1 MSADNR
7 FYEMQ
12 DRETPRL
19 LVPSLRQAVEDDPEV
34 LALEA
39 AVGALDLSGVE
50 AQYAWVGH
58 PAYPP
63 AVMLKV
69 LLYGYST
76 GLRSSRQLERAC
88 KRDDAFRYLAGGL
101 RPDHNSICRFRRRHA
116 EQLPD
121 LFAQAVHLC
130 QAAGLVSLGE
140 VALDGTKLRANRSK
154 AGLHGAQHL
163 VAALQEAEAADG
175 GEVEASE
182 ECAFLKAGEGIVP
195 AYNAQ
200 VAVDGTSQV
209 IVACEVD
216 TAANDQGHLAP
227 LVEQVVETCGA
238 VPEKV
243 LADGSYANNAGIGE
257 VEEGGS
263 EVYVPVREPGQA
275 QVEWVEEEG
284 AYRCLAGQWLRPK
297 KPERG
302 RLVYAYYRCHK
313 CSQRVACGVTGKHKK
328 VYVWPADSPVGR
340 VRARLQTEAGQT
352 VYARRK
358 AIVEPVFGGFKHNRG
373 FRRLLLRG
381 RSGARIE
388 WTLVCLA
395 HNLRK
400 WAQAAGP
407 GAPWP
412 GLHRVWR
419 VLHSTAR
426 HLGAARR
433 RAEHAVGMTRWSVL
447 YTYASL

>member
-1 MSADNR
+1 MSTDNR

-19 LVPSLRQAVEDDPEV
+19 LAPSLRQAVEEDPEV

-39 AVGALDLSGVE
+39 AVAALDLSALE
-50 AQYAWVGH
+50 AHYGLVGH

-63 AVMLKV
+63 AVMLKIV
-69 LLYGYST
+69 LFGLSL

-88 KRDDAFRYLAGGL
+88 KRDDAFRFLAGGL

-116 EQLPD
+116 EQLPE
-121 LFAQAVHLC
+121 LFVQTVHLC
-130 QAAGLVSLGE
+130 QEAGLVSLGE

-154 AGLHGAQHL
+154 TGLHAAQHL
-163 VAALQEAEAADG
+163 VAALKEAEAADG
-175 GEVEASE
+175 GEPEEAE

-200 VAVDGTSQV
+200 VAVDGASQV
-209 IVACEVD
+209 IIACDVD

-227 LVEQVVETCGA
+227 LVAQVVETCGA

-243 LADGSYANNAGIGE
+243 LADGSYANNAGIAQ
-257 VEEGGS
+257 VEGAGS

-284 AYRCLAGQWLRPK
+284 AYRCLAGQWLRP
-297 KPERG
+297 RG
-302 RLVYAYYRCHK
+302 LVQGRMMYAYYRCHK
-313 CSQRVACGVTGKHKK
+313 CPHRAACGVTGKHKK
-328 VYVWPADSPVGR
+328 VYVWPKDSPVGR
-340 VRARLQTEAGQT
+340 VRKRLQTEAGQT

-373 FRRLLLRG
+373 LRRLLLRG

-388 WTLVCLA
+388 WTLMCLA

-400 WAQAAGP
+400 WAQAAGLSP
-407 GAPWP
+407 RGGGAREGWHAWLFAT
-412 GLHRVWR
+412 LHAV
-419 VLHSTAR
+419 VAR
-426 HLGAARR
+426 RLGHQARR
-433 RAEHAVGMTRWSVL
+433 RGDAVRAVCFGL
-447 YTYASL
+447 